1 MFSVN
6 HQKFMEM
13 DELSLQKVPI
23 FSSSTFWQRMLRYIR
38 KVKLKNQA

>member
-13 DELSLQKVPI
+13 DELPPESSI
-23 FSSSTFWQRMLRYIR
+23 FLSSTFLAENVEVFKKM
-38 KVKLKNQA
+38 KLKNQA